1 MLPNLKVVAAALE
14 VITEAMLEYMV
25 ASEAADVAQKT
36 VVATNATMEAATLV
50 DTVGDEQQ
58 DYDVSLLE
66 VRKKDQIFERDR
78 ACCFENLHIYA

>member
-1 MLPNLKVVAAALE
+1 MEVVVLPNLKVVAAALE

-58 DYDVSLLE
+58 DYDVLN
-66 VRKKDQIFERDR
+66 VFIIGKKKRSNF
-78 ACCFENLHIYA
+78 